1 MRATGW
7 AAAAATVTGE
17 VMAAVTAGHT
27 AAAGVMLTAWG
38 QVTGKVAATALAMA
52 TVMAMATVKEKDDEL
67 WAWVWNR

>member
-1 MRATGW
+1 
-7 AAAAATVTGE
+7 
-17 VMAAVTAGHT
+17 
-27 AAAGVMLTAWG
+27 MLTAWG